1 MKEFTLPKTE
11 RLYLRDAIRHLFA
24 EGKSFVAFPYRVIYR
39 LIPESDSQEARAA
52 IMTVVPKKRFR
63 HAVDRNRVK
72 RLTRECYRLNK
83 LPLLGILQQHGQKLQ
98 VAFLY
103 SDNKFL
109 TFAETERKMV
119 HMLKTLSE
127 KAAMGGRLDPANPKA

>member
-1 MKEFTLPKTE
+1 MKEFTLPKIE
-11 RLYLRDAIRHLFA
+11 RLYLRDAIRRLFA
-24 EGKSFVAFPYRVIYR
+24 EGKSFVVFPYRVIYR
-39 LIPESDSQEARAA
+39 IIPETDSQEARVA
-52 IMTVVPKKRFR
+52 IMTIAPKKRFK

-72 RLTRECYRLNK
+72 RLTREAYRLNK
-83 LPLLGILQQHGQKLQ
+83 LPMFDILQRHGLKLQ

-119 HMLKTLSE
+119 HILKILSE
-127 KAAMGGRLDPANPKA
+127 KAAVRHPGSANPKV

>member
-1 MKEFTLPKTE
+1 MKEFALPKTE
-11 RLYLRDAIRHLFA
+11 RLYLRDAIRCLFA
-24 EGKSFVAFPYRVIYR
+24 EGKSFVVFPYRVIYR
-39 LIPESDSQEARAA
+39 FIPESDSQEARAA
-52 IMTVVPKKRFR
+52 IMTIVPKKRFK

-72 RLTRECYRLNK
+72 RLTRESYRLNK
-83 LPLLGILQQHGQKLQ
+83 LPLLDVLQKHGVKLQ

-119 HMLKTLSE
+119 RMLKILGEKSVVMLS
-127 KAAMGGRLDPANPKA
+127 DPVNPKA